1 MGRVTRAYTSGEEI
15 AHAIT
20 HFVGSHLSAAATA
33 LMIWEACQSGTM
45 VAWKVTS
52 ASIMGFCLIL
62 MYVISGTYHTVK
74 NPAVKR
80 VMHVMDHSAIYFLIA
95 GCYTPFCLV
104 TLRPEHPALAWS
116 IFGIEWG
123 ATLIGVS
130 FKVFTTGRFRVV
142 STLAYVAMGWMALA
156 AIVPLVK
163 ELQGMGTMWLAVGGA
178 AYTLGCVFYL
188 WKSLPYAHMVW
199 HLFVLAGSIC
209 HFFCVLWYV
218 M

>member
-1 MGRVTRAYTSGEEI
+1 MAKTKRTYTHGEEI

-33 LMIWEACQSGTM
+33 LMIWKGCYSGIDIG
-45 VAWKVTS
+45 WKVTS
-52 ASIMGFCLIL
+52 AAIMGASLIL
-62 MYVISGTYHTVK
+62 MYAISGTYHTVTNETAK
-74 NPAVKR
+74 K
-80 VMHVMDHSAIYFLIA
+80 VMHIFDHSAIYFLIA

-104 TLRPEHPALAWS
+104 TLRPDHPGLAWS

-123 ATLIGVS
+123 AVAIGVA
-130 FKVFTTGRFRVV
+130 FKVYTTGRFRVI
-142 STLAYVAMGWMALA
+142 STLAYVAMGWMAIA
-156 AIVPLVK
+156 AIVPLVQS
-163 ELQGMGTMWLAVGGA
+163 LHGYGTMWLALGGV
-178 AYTLGCVFYL
+178 AYTIGCVFYL